1 MDNKKVLIIIVI
13 LFLVYK
19 IVSKIFRDDKEKD
32 SSQNVE
38 VNQANLSYPA
48 NEYLLMAD
56 TIEDAA
62 WGTFGSFTED
72 DALMYGTMAKMK
84 NNDDL
89 YQLAKVYG
97 IRGVGVVIVDEYN
110 LVQTVERY
118 LDNDYKRQLN
128 ALYAQRGIIYR
139 FSEN

>member
-1 MDNKKVLIIIVI
+1 MDNKKMIIAIVL

-19 IVSKIFRDDKEKD
+19 IVSKLFKDKETNT
-32 SSQNVE
+32 SENVD
-38 VNQANLSYPA
+38 VDKTKLSYPA

-72 DALMYGTMAKMK
+72 DALMYGTMAKLQ

-97 IRGVGVVIVDEYN
+97 VRGVGLIIVDEYN
-110 LVQTVERY
+110 LIQTIEKF

-128 ALYAQRGIIYR
+128 ELYARRGITYR
-139 FSEN
+139 FTEN

>member
-1 MDNKKVLIIIVI
+1 MDNKKIIIIIVI

-19 IVSKIFRDDKEKD
+19 IVSKIFRDKETD

-38 VNQANLSYPA
+38 VDKTKLSYPA

-110 LVQTVERY
+110 LIQTIEKY

-128 ALYAQRGIIYR
+128 ALYAQRGITYR

>member
-1 MDNKKVLIIIVI
+1 MDNKRIIIAIVL

-19 IVSKIFRDDKEKD
+19 IVSKIFRDKETNT
-32 SSQNVE
+32 SQNVE
-38 VNQANLSYPA
+38 VNEANLSYPA

-62 WGTFGSFTED
+62 WGTFGSFSED
-72 DALMYGTMAKMK
+72 DALMYGTMAKLQ

-97 IRGVGVVIVDEYN
+97 IRGVGLIIVDEYN
-110 LVQTVERY
+110 LIQTIEKF

-128 ALYAQRGIIYR
+128 ALYAQRGITYR